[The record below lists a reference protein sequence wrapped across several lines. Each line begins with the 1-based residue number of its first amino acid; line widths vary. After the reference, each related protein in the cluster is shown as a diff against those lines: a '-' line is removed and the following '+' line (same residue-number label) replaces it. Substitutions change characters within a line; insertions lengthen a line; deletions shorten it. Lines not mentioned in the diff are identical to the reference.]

1 MIIKAVGLIERFV
14 ERMKLINGPDENCCL
29 TPIQCPNHALIHEAE
44 AFLNSVEHKDSC
56 TCCRCE
62 RVREV
67 TSL

>member
-1 MIIKAVGLIERFV
+1 MDAELIQVKGDTHQPYNVFVGGVCIGQFQPNSRESV
-14 ERMKLINGPDENCCL
+14 ERLADAMGLP
-29 TPIQCPNHALIHEAE
+29 HR
-44 AFLNSVEHKDSC
+44 DSC

>member
-1 MIIKAVGLIERFV
+1 MKAELIQQSGDIYRPYNVFVGGVCIGEF
-14 ERMKLINGPDENCCL
+14 I
-29 TPIQCPNHALIHEAE
+29 PNHKTSIDKLADALDLPHR
-44 AFLNSVEHKDSC
+44 DSC